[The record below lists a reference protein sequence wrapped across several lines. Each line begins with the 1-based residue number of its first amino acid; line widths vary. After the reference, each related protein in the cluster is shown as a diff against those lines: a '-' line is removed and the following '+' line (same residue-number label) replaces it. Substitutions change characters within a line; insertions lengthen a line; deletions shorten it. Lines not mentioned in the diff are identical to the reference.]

1 MINQTAWLIFSL
13 PSIILASS
21 IHEYAHALTAYK
33 LGDDTAK
40 RTGRMTLNPLA
51 HIDVLGV
58 VAMALFR
65 IGWSKPVPVN
75 SNNFKN
81 PALGNALV
89 ALSGPVSNFTL
100 AVLLGFILRFSFP
113 FLNHDAPVTMTILT
127 FLVTFIIVNI
137 VLGSFNILPIPPLD
151 GHKIVSVILPKKL
164 RYYWNQLDRFGI
176 FIVLLIFMP
185 FSPIAA
191 IFNDFINFMVA
202 AILNFSLS

>member
-1 MINQTAWLIFSL
+1 
-13 PSIILASS
+13 
-21 IHEYAHALTAYK
+21 
-33 LGDDTAK
+33 
-40 RTGRMTLNPLA
+40 
-51 HIDVLGV
+51 
-58 VAMALFR
+58 
-65 IGWSKPVPVN
+65 
-75 SNNFKN
+75 
-81 PALGNALV
+81 
-89 ALSGPVSNFTL
+89 
-100 AVLLGFILRFSFP
+100 
-113 FLNHDAPVTMTILT
+113 MTILT